1 MVFCPAI
8 ALEMRQE
15 EARLLQKIHTLGPSA
30 GFMAELMASQAMIN
44 EISWIKDLTSL
55 GLADWDRSWLSLASR
70 LGCCETWTFEG
81 KLAMIDDDIGISG
94 GDVGRV

>member
-1 MVFCPAI
+1 MQI
-8 ALEMRQE
+8 
-15 EARLLQKIHTLGPSA
+15 LLGSETTVVYSKPSGVLSLGPSA

>member
-1 MVFCPAI
+1 
-8 ALEMRQE
+8 MRQE